1 MGARCAAVITS
12 RVGALL
18 IVLVTAA
25 LTVLVFLTSPAQPA
39 AQPTD
44 GLPAGKQSTRVTQ
57 LADRFPSGR
66 TDAAVV
72 VYERGGGPLTVA
84 DKAVIDAAGTALTP
98 FALGGFVPQPALSQ
112 DGQAALLIVAVS
124 RDLDEAAETKTVDGI
139 RATVAADPANPLPTG
154 LTAQVTG
161 GPAFSRDISA
171 AFDGADVT
179 LLLATAGVVA
189 LLLLITYRSPIL
201 WLVPLLVIG
210 VGDQLVARLLPWVA
224 RLVGE
229 RTDAAVSGIVSVLV
243 FGAGTDYALLLISR
257 YREELRRTPNRRE
270 AMSRA
275 LRGAAPAVVGSAAT
289 VILALL
295 TLLAA
300 VLTSNR
306 TLGVSAALG
315 VGVALLLGLVVLPAV
330 LAGLPRGVFWP
341 FVPKVGSEEP
351 SDTGL
356 WARIA
361 NGVGRRPATVLAV
374 AVLIIGG
381 LAAGL
386 LTTKIG
392 LSQTEQFRTEV
403 GSVTAQQALARH
415 FPAGSSQ
422 PVTVISSS
430 AAADAVTAGIKGVEG
445 VADVGKPEASDD
457 GQLSQVPVELTAGS
471 GTAQADRTVR
481 DMRTALAGVPGA
493 DAQVGGAPAA
503 DLDQRDANL
512 RDDKVIIPLVL
523 AVVLLVLI
531 LLLRSLLAPVL
542 LLLTVIASF
551 AASLGAA
558 TLVLTRLVDMP
569 ALDAGV
575 PLLGFLFLV
584 ALGVDYNI
592 FLVTRTREEAMAGDD
607 TRSAMIR
614 ALGATGGVITSA
626 GILLAAVFTVLG
638 VVPVIV
644 LTQIGVIVGIGV
656 LLDTLLVRTLVVP
669 AIALL
674 LGERFWWPAHPARQ
688 ASRVP
693 QTDTVDGHG
702 RAVAGDFPSRLGPR
716 MPGSPG

>member
-1 MGARCAAVITS
+1 MRARWATAITS
-12 RVGALL
+12 RIGALL
-18 IVLVTAA
+18 IILATAAVTA
-25 LTVLVFLTSPAQPA
+25 LVLLTSPSQPA
-39 AQPTD
+39 AEPTD
-44 GLPAGKQSTRVTQ
+44 GLPAGKQSTRVVE

-72 VYERGGGPLTVA
+72 VYERGDGPLTAA
-84 DKAVIDAAGTALTP
+84 DKAVVAAAGKALATQ
-98 FALGGFVPQPALSQ
+98 AQGGVVPPPTLSPDQ
-112 DGQAALLIVAVS
+112 RAALLIVPVPGN
-124 RDLDEAAETKTVDGI
+124 LDETAETAAVDGI
-139 RATVAADPANPLPTG
+139 RATVSADPANPLPAG

-161 GPAFSRDISA
+161 GPAFSRDIAA

-201 WLVPLLVIG
+201 WIAPLLVIG
-210 VGDQLVARLLPWVA
+210 AGDQLVAKLLPWVA

-257 YREELRRTPNRRE
+257 YREELRRTENRRD
-270 AMSRA
+270 AMANA
-275 LRGAAPAVVGSAAT
+275 LRAAAPAVIGSAAT

-306 TLGVSAALG
+306 TLGISAALG
-315 VGVALLLGLVVLPAV
+315 VAVALFFGLVVLPAV
-330 LAGLPRGVFWP
+330 LASLPRGVFWP
-341 FVPKVGSEEP
+341 FVPKVGTAEP
-351 SDTGL
+351 SDTGR

-361 NGVGRRPATVLAV
+361 HGVGRRPATVLA
-374 AVLIIGG
+374 AALIILAG

-386 LTTKIG
+386 FTTRIG

-403 GSVTAQQALARH
+403 PSVTAQETLSRH

-422 PVTVISSS
+422 PVTVISASG
-430 AAADAVTAGIKGVEG
+430 AADAVTAGIKTVDG
-445 VADVGKPEASDD
+445 VATVGKPEVSDD
-457 GQLSQVPVELTAGS
+457 GRLSQISVQLTSGS

-481 DMRTALAGVPGA
+481 DLRSTLAGLPGA
-493 DAQVGGAPAA
+493 DALVGGAPAA

-512 RDDKVIIPLVL
+512 RDDKVIVPLVL

-542 LLLTVIASF
+542 LLLTVIASY

-558 TLVLTRLVDMP
+558 TLILTHLLDIP

-575 PLLGFLFLV
+575 PLLSFLFLV

-592 FLVTRTREEAMAGDD
+592 FLVTRAREETARGD

-638 VVPVIV
+638 VLPVIV
-644 LTQIGVIVGIGV
+644 LTQIGVIVGVGV

-674 LGERFWWPAHPARQ
+674 LGERFWWPVRPPRRPAQPSEEVTTDERG
-688 ASRVP
+688 SREPV
-693 QTDTVDGHG
+693 G
-702 RAVAGDFPSRLGPR
+702 
-716 MPGSPG
+716 

>member
-1 MGARCAAVITS
+1 MRARWATAITS
-12 RVGALL
+12 RIGALL
-18 IVLVTAA
+18 IILATAAVTA
-25 LTVLVFLTSPAQPA
+25 LVLIASPSQPA
-39 AQPTD
+39 AERTD
-44 GLPAGKQSTRVTQ
+44 GLPAGKQSTRVTE
-57 LADRFPSGR
+57 LENRFPSGR

-72 VYERGGGPLTVA
+72 VYERGDGPLTTA
-84 DKAVIDAAGTALTP
+84 DKAAIAAAGKALAARANGTV
-98 FALGGFVPQPALSQ
+98 VPPPTLSQ
-112 DGQAALLIVAVS
+112 DVQAALLIVPVPE
-124 RDLDEAAETKTVDGI
+124 DLDQTATVDGI
-139 RATVAADPANPLPTG
+139 RATVAADPANPLPAG

-179 LLLATAGVVA
+179 LLLATAGIVA
-189 LLLLITYRSPIL
+189 LLLLITYRSPVL
-201 WLVPLLVIG
+201 WIAPLVVIG
-210 VGDQLVARLLPWVA
+210 LADQVVAKLLPWVA
-224 RLVGE
+224 QLVGE

-257 YREELRRTPNRRE
+257 YREELRRTSDRRE
-270 AMSRA
+270 AMANA
-275 LRGAAPAVVGSAAT
+275 LRAAAPAIIGSAAT

-295 TLLAA
+295 TLVAA

-306 TLGVSAALG
+306 TLGISAALG
-315 VGVALLLGLVVLPAV
+315 VAVALLFGLVVLPAV
-330 LAGLPRGVFWP
+330 LASLPRGVFWP
-341 FVPKVGSEEP
+341 FVPKVGTAEP

-361 NGVGRRPATVLAV
+361 HGVGRRPATVLAV
-374 AVLIIGG
+374 AVLILGG

-386 LTTKIG
+386 FTTRIG

-403 GSVTAQQALARH
+403 ESVTAQQTLARH

-422 PVTVISSS
+422 PVTVISTVSS
-430 AAADAVTAGIKGVEG
+430 ADAVTAGINTVDG
-445 VADVGKPEASDD
+445 VANVGKPELSDD
-457 GQLSQVPVELTAGS
+457 GRLSRISVRLTAGS
-471 GTAQADRTVR
+471 GTAQADRAVR
-481 DMRTALAGVPGA
+481 DIRTALAGIPGA
-493 DAQVGGAPAA
+493 DAQIGGAPAA

-512 RDDKVIIPLVL
+512 RDYKVVVPLVL
-523 AVVLLVLI
+523 AVVLVVLI

-558 TLVLTRLVDMP
+558 TLVLTHLLDMP

-575 PLLGFLFLV
+575 PLLSFLFLV

-592 FLVTRTREEAMAGDD
+592 FLVTRAREEAATSGD
-607 TRSAMIR
+607 TRSAMVR

-638 VVPVIV
+638 VLPVIV

-656 LLDTLLVRTLVVP
+656 LIDTLLVRTLVVP

-674 LGERFWWPAHPARQ
+674 LGERFWWPAQHSQRPARTS
-688 ASRVP
+688 A
-693 QTDTVDGHG
+693 DTTADH
-702 RAVAGDFPSRLGPR
+702 RGPR
-716 MPGSPG
+716 ASVS

>member
-1 MGARCAAVITS
+1 MGARSAAAVTS
-12 RVGALL
+12 RIGALL

-25 LTVLVFLTSPAQPA
+25 LTVLVFSTSPSQPA
-39 AQPTD
+39 AQPAD
-44 GLPAGKQSTRVTQ
+44 GLPAGKQSTRVTE

-72 VYERGGGPLTVA
+72 VYERRGGPLTADDKVA
-84 DKAVIDAAGTALTP
+84 IAAAGKALMP
-98 FALGGFVPQPALSQ
+98 LALGGRVPPPTVSQ
-112 DGQAALLIVAVS
+112 DGQAALQIVPVS
-124 RDLDEAAETKTVDGI
+124 GDLDEAAETKAVDDM
-139 RATVAADPANPLPTG
+139 RATVGAGPANVLPPG
-154 LTAQVTG
+154 LTAQITG

-189 LLLLITYRSPIL
+189 LLLLITYRSPVL
-201 WLVPLLVIG
+201 WIVPLVVIG
-210 VGDQLVARLLPWVA
+210 AGDQVVAKLLPWVA

-257 YREELRRTPNRRE
+257 YREELRRTPDRRE
-270 AMSRA
+270 AMTRA
-275 LRGAAPAVVGSAAT
+275 LRGAAPAVIGSAAT

-315 VGVALLLGLVVLPAV
+315 VGVALLFGLVVLPAV

-341 FVPKVGSEEP
+341 FVPKVGSAEP
-351 SDTGL
+351 SDTGW

-361 NGVGRRPATVLAV
+361 TGVGKRPAVVLAV
-374 AVLIIGG
+374 AVLILGG
-381 LAAGL
+381 LASGL
-386 LTTKIG
+386 FTTRIG

-403 GSVTAQQALARH
+403 ESVTAQDALARH
-415 FPAGSSQ
+415 FPAGSAQ
-422 PVTVISSS
+422 PVTVVSSS
-430 AAADAVTAGIKGVEG
+430 GAAGAVTAGIKGVGG
-445 VADVGKPEASDD
+445 VAEAGAPELSDD
-457 GQLSQVPVELTAGS
+457 GKLSQVAVELTAGA

-481 DMRTALAGVPGA
+481 DLRAALAGVPGA

-512 RDDKVIIPLVL
+512 RDDKVITPLVL
-523 AVVLLVLI
+523 TVVLLVLI

-542 LLLTVIASF
+542 LLLTVIISF
-551 AASLGAA
+551 AASVGAA
-558 TLVLTRLVDMP
+558 TLVLTHLLDIP

-575 PLLGFLFLV
+575 PLLSFLFLV

-592 FLVTRTREEAMAGDD
+592 FLVTRARAETMAGGD
-607 TRSAMIR
+607 TRRAMVR

-638 VVPVIV
+638 VLPVIV

-656 LLDTLLVRTLVVP
+656 LIDTLLVRTVVVP
-669 AIALL
+669 ALALL
-674 LGERFWWPAHPARQ
+674 LGARFWWPARPEQHTPGPA
-688 ASRVP
+688 A
-693 QTDTVDGHG
+693 G
-702 RAVAGDFPSRLGPR
+702 AVAINVGFGLLPPTHPTAESGATVP
-716 MPGSPG
+716 PA